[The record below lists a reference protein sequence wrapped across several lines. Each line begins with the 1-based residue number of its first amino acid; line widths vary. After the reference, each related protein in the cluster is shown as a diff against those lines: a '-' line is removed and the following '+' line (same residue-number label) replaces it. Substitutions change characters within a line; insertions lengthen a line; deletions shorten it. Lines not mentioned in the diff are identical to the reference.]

1 MGGCLHGFYQLIDLS
16 TSLSLSLCYSL
27 SLSVSLQRKYK
38 VTSLSRSPSLL
49 SSFCFAIIYL
59 YFNPA
64 PPLLVPVSIS
74 PALFFFFFFTL
85 FSLSL
90 PLFLYHCKG
99 LHNCSQT
106 LWCSRQRLGLALKW
120 GHGQR
125 VLCLRRTRTTIL
137 KAICECLSVRVRLG
151 LGGVPIKIVKQGCVS
166 F

>member
-16 TSLSLSLCYSL
+16 TSLSLYLCYSL

-74 PALFFFFFFTL
+74 PALFFCSFFFFFL
-85 FSLSL
+85 PSSLCPSPCFS
-90 PLFLYHCKG
+90 
-99 LHNCSQT
+99 
-106 LWCSRQRLGLALKW
+106 
-120 GHGQR
+120 
-125 VLCLRRTRTTIL
+125 TTA
-137 KAICECLSVRVRLG
+137 KAYITAVKPS
-151 LGGVPIKIVKQGCVS
+151 GVPGRDWVWCWNGVMVRGCCVS
-166 F
+166 GGHVRPSWRQFVSVWVCVWDWG